1 MAIWL
6 LFYSSIKLCY
16 LLLLIEAEAAS
27 IPLNLVLKDWTLDF
41 QHALVLDQLI
51 NLVYHIIDHACLL
64 FYEFLFFSDVFNDL
78 IGKDGLWDFECLG
91 KVFYALIKLLKVDGI
106 PEFDLQFFSLVR

>member
-6 LFYSSIKLCY
+6 VLHSPVKLGH

-41 QHALVLDQLI
+41 QHALVLDQLVY
-51 NLVYHIIDHACLL
+51 LVDHIVNHSCLL
-64 FYEFLFFSDVFNDL
+64 FYEFLLFSDVFNDL
-78 IGKDGLWDFECLG
+78 ISKNVFWYFECLG
-91 KVFYALIKLLKVDGI
+91 EVFDTLIKLLKVDGF